1 MSPYLETPS
10 STSRS
15 KNGFSCYPAEGP
27 TLSVGRGCYHAP
39 RKNESR
45 TSALILQALYTA
57 LHPWQA
63 PMQLSQSSR
72 LHQLLYCFR
81 PLLLRQVRPSRGSC
95 RISPNQALRWSV
107 ITLTH
112 PLPHSTSLPFL
123 PSPVWLPHPCTT
135 NSVGSFQLWSRSYS
149 SHQ

>member
-10 STSRS
+10 SPFRSR
-15 KNGFSCYPAEGP
+15 NGFSCYPAEGP
-27 TLSVGRGCYHAP
+27 TLSVGRGYYHAP

-45 TSALILQALYTA
+45 TSALTLQALYTA
-57 LHPWQA
+57 LLPWQA
-63 PMQLSQSSR
+63 AMQLSQSSR

-81 PLLLRQVRPSRGSC
+81 PPLPHQVKPSRSSC
-95 RISPNQALRWSV
+95 RIYPNQALGWSV

-112 PLPHSTSLPFL
+112 PLPHSTSLLFL

-135 NSVGSFQLWSRSYS
+135 NGAGSCQLWSRSYS